1 MDRDRDMVTD
11 REMDTDMDRELDL
24 VNRVMTISNVKR
36 KIRELPV

>member
-11 REMDTDMDRELDL
+11 RDMDTVMDRELDL
-24 VNRVMTISNVKR
+24 VNGVMTISTVKR